1 MRIFTLFFF
10 FLCLGANSSIV
21 IASDYYERGE
31 SFISADHDNTIEAGE
46 FYVDNNG
53 VKIWYKVSGEGPVC
67 IFPSAGWGPGSE
79 LYYNSMSELESFFTM
94 IYLDTRGTGKSDRPP
109 IETYTTKNILSDLEA
124 VRKNIHSEEIWL
136 IGHSKGGALVL
147 NYAHGHPGKIR
158 GIILIDASGGINTP
172 PEIMQKMM
180 MERQNES
187 WFAAASEYFKREPR
201 DEEDWITGT
210 RAIMPMY
217 FSSTVSFLKNKEEMM
232 KTSLSYDA
240 FLGQKYWYDCENN
253 LQYILPKIDIS
264 VLIVVGMDDFI
275 CGPYV
280 AKDLH
285 FELNNSKLL
294 PIKDAGH
301 FPWMEQPDQFYEG
314 VQRTLC
320 SFLSQ

>member
-94 IYLDTRGTGKSDRPP
+94 IYVDTRGTGKSDRPP

-217 FSSTVSFLKNKEEMM
+217 FSSTVSFLKNKTN
-232 KTSLSYDA
+232 K
-240 FLGQKYWYDCENN
+240 N
-253 LQYILPKIDIS
+253 L
-264 VLIVVGMDDFI
+264 
-275 CGPYV
+275 
-280 AKDLH
+280 
-285 FELNNSKLL
+285 KL
-294 PIKDAGH
+294 
-301 FPWMEQPDQFYEG
+301 
-314 VQRTLC
+314 
-320 SFLSQ
+320 